1 MDASRC
7 DVKERGPAVW
17 NALLEE
23 YIHCFN
29 KSVQT
34 LKHHRVLEQCLPI
47 VLTIAHTTVIPILFP
62 ESLSVLSLL
71 HQVECVVCMVFARH
85 LRKTWFSL
93 ENERLDT
100 LYAELVTIVA
110 STHRIQVTP
119 PVVAPRPHAAFGN
132 GSLALARMPVARRL
146 EAEAHCGGADADTGG
161 CTDKLKI
168 HQDCLCVSR
177 KLDVDPFQKT
187 V

>member
-1 MDASRC
+1 M
-7 DVKERGPAVW
+7 
-17 NALLEE
+17 EE

-29 KSVQT
+29 NSVHT
-34 LKHHRVLEQCLPI
+34 LKHRAILEQCLPT

-71 HQVECVVCMVFARH
+71 HQVECVVCMAFARH

-93 ENERLDT
+93 ENERLDK
-100 LYAELVTIVA
+100 LYVELVAVLA
-110 STHRIQVTP
+110 GTHRIQVTP
-119 PVVAPRPHAAFGN
+119 PIVAPRPPAAFGA

-146 EAEAHCGGADADTGG
+146 ETEARGGGADADAGG
-161 CTDKLKI
+161 CADKLEV
-168 HQDCLCVSR
+168 HQNCPVVVR
-177 KLDVDPFQKT
+177 KLDVDPFQKA